1 MTKTALIIGGTGQ
14 IGLAAAA
21 RLATS
26 DWAVTVA
33 HRGQHSPALS
43 ADVRSIRFD
52 RADTA
57 ALHAAAR
64 GNDLVLD
71 TVAYDTG
78 HADQLAGLAGDVGSL
93 VVISTGSVYL
103 GRNGSY
109 LDVATD
115 EVFPDFPV
123 PLTEADPTVD
133 NAEQSYSPL
142 KAAMERRLLAA
153 ADLPVSILRPGA
165 IHGPN
170 SPALREWFFIKR
182 VLDGRRRVVLAYD
195 GASRFATSATANIA
209 ELVSRCAEQP
219 GRRVLNAV
227 DDEALTVA
235 EIGRAVFDAMGH
247 EAEILCFAGPPR
259 DGLGSSP
266 WGLANPIVLSMA
278 AAREQLGYA
287 PVVSYAEGLAD
298 DIRWVTD
305 AVAAAERRGESWQ
318 QLFPSIVK
326 RYGANGWFPYAAEDA
341 HAGSPG

>member
-1 MTKTALIIGGTGQ
+1 MAKTALIIGGTGQ
-14 IGLAAAA
+14 IGLAAAS
-21 RLATS
+21 RLAS
-26 DWAVTVA
+26 AGWAVTVA
-33 HRGQHSPALS
+33 HRGQHTPALP
-43 ADVRSIRFD
+43 ADARSIRFD

-64 GNDLVLD
+64 GHDLVLD
-71 TVAYDTG
+71 TVAYDTV
-78 HADQLAGLAGDVGSL
+78 HADQLAGLAGHVGSL

-123 PLTEADPTVD
+123 PLTEADPAVD
-133 NAEQSYSPL
+133 NAEQTYSPL

-182 VLDGRRRVVLAYD
+182 VLDGRRRAVLAYD
-195 GASRFATSATANIA
+195 GASRFGTSATANIA
-209 ELVSRCAEQP
+209 ELVFRCAERP

-235 EIGRAVFDAMGH
+235 GIGRAVFDAMGH
-247 EAEILCFAGPPR
+247 EAEILTFTGPPL
-259 DGLGSSP
+259 GELGSSP
-266 WGLANPIVLSMA
+266 WGIPNPIVLSMA

-287 PVVSYAEGLAD
+287 PAVSYAEGLAD

-305 AVAAAERRGESWQ
+305 AVASAERRGGSWQ
-318 QLFPSIVK
+318 QLFPSIVN
-326 RYGANGWFPYAAEDA
+326 RYGANGWFPYAAEDSF
-341 HAGSPG
+341 AG

>member
-1 MTKTALIIGGTGQ
+1 MAKTALIIGGTGQ

-21 RLATS
+21 RLATGGW
-26 DWAVTVA
+26 DVTVA
-33 HRGQHSPALS
+33 HRGEHSPELP

-57 ALHAAAR
+57 ALQSAAR

-71 TVAYDTG
+71 TVAYDTA
-78 HADQLAGLAGDVGSL
+78 HADQLAGLAGHVGSL

-123 PLTEADPTVD
+123 PLTEGHPIVD
-133 NAEQSYSPL
+133 NAEQTYSPL
-142 KAAMERRLLAA
+142 KAAMERRLLAN

-195 GASRFATSATANIA
+195 GASRFGTSATANIA
-209 ELVSRCAEQP
+209 ELVLRCAEQP

-227 DDEALTVA
+227 DDETLSAA

-247 EAEILCFAGPPR
+247 EAEIRCFAGPPR
-259 DGLGSSP
+259 GELGGSP
-266 WGLANPIVLSMA
+266 WGIPNPIVLSMD
-278 AAREQLGYA
+278 AARVQLGYTPA
-287 PVVSYAEGLAD
+287 VSYAEGLAD

-326 RYGANGWFPYAAEDA
+326 RYGATAWFPYAAEDA
-341 HAGSPG
+341 FPG